1 MPVLFENL
9 LGLKWILLRC
19 TVSRDLTPAETEL
32 SCQAGRSMEANIS
45 TTVNG
50 TFARLDAP
58 PDTGSCA
65 CADIMHLSSSLFLQV
80 CLAVSARH

>member
-1 MPVLFENL
+1 MPVLFENHL

-19 TVSRDLTPAETEL
+19 TVS
-32 SCQAGRSMEANIS
+32 QAGRSMEASIS